1 MQEIYITITPAPPPP
16 PPSPCLLSFQ
26 SVSSSKSI
34 FLTYSLGNDP
44 LEVNLGGFFP
54 SISLLCKPDLK
65 IQAEPLGSFDYSALV
80 RLVMPPDYPDPHLV
94 VSANRLYSEE
104 LMIRVTATYM
114 KNDLSITQTKY

>member
-1 MQEIYITITPAPPPP
+1 MQEIYISITPTPP

-26 SVSSSKSI
+26 SVSSSKAI
-34 FLTYSLGNDP
+34 FLTYNLGNDP
-44 LEVNLGGFFP
+44 LEVNLGGLFP
-54 SISLLCKPDLK
+54 STSLLCKPDLK